1 MPITVNILYKYTS
14 EFFSSESLYFLA
26 VHESSLCKFSFI
38 FQLYLQVSILLSI
51 SCPNIGAPKPTIFT
65 IYIVNFVM
73 KFTFMVLTNTFILLI
88 LKTMFLNLII
98 APLSVRPII
107 FTSLLDGS
115 SQMSQKFLKISTS
128 KAKLSLHLL
137 PPSLL
142 FFSHPDLSEHN
153 IHPVIL
159 ARNLAHSRS
168 FILLFCS
175 ISNQLLHSIF

>member
-14 EFFSSESLYFLA
+14 EFFSSESLYFLT

-38 FQLYLQVSILLSI
+38 FSLYLQVSIFLSI
-51 SCPNIGAPKPTIFT
+51 SCPNIGAPKLTIFT
-65 IYIVNFVM
+65 IYVVNFVM
-73 KFTFMVLTNTFILLI
+73 QFTFMVLTNTFILLI
-88 LKTMFLNLII
+88 LKTMFLNLI